1 MYTPH
6 TDAEI
11 RQMLTEIGAP
21 SLEALSS
28 PPSGLEIRERLDIA
42 PGLAE
47 ADAYAHIKALADS
60 NDAASMVSFL
70 GAGAYRHY
78 RPPAVPWFA
87 TRSEFLTAYTPYQ
100 AEASQ
105 GTLEAIFEWQT
116 YICLLTGMDVSNASL
131 YDGATAVV
139 EAVIM
144 AMHATGRKR
153 VAISLT
159 VHPMYRA
166 VLNTYAAGMG
176 IDVVEVP
183 YGAQGVSDLT
193 RSEDALKDAAC
204 LIVQSPNFFGNI
216 EDVGSASTMAHLKG
230 GLSVSVTAEALSLA
244 VLKTPRASGADVA
257 VGEAQSFGLPVGY
270 GGPYV
275 GFVATTK
282 EHVRRLPG
290 RLVGETTDVDGRQ
303 AFVLTLQGREQHIR
317 RELASSNIC
326 TNQAL
331 CALIATVYLATVG
344 ATGLRAIASA
354 NLGKARE
361 ICDKITSLTGF
372 ERAFSAPFFNEFCV
386 RTPVPAETLARR
398 LEARGILPGLP
409 LSRFYP
415 ELSHHLLV
423 CATEMTTTNDIR
435 SLTTALAEET
445 TRAVAAV

>member
-6 TDAEI
+6 TDDET
-11 RQMLTEIGAP
+11 REMLAEIGAP

-28 PPSGLEIRERLDIA
+28 PPRGLEIKESL
-42 PGLAE
+42 GLPPALPE
-47 ADAYAHIKALADS
+47 ADAFAHIRTLADQ
-60 NDAASMVSFL
+60 NDAAGKVCFL

-78 RPPAVPWFA
+78 QPPAVPWFA

-105 GTLEAIFEWQT
+105 GSLQAIFEWQT

-139 EAVIM
+139 EGVIM

-153 VAISLT
+153 VAISSA

-166 VLNTYAAGMG
+166 VLNTYAEGMG
-176 IDVVEVP
+176 IEVAELP
-183 YGAQGVSDLT
+183 HNASGVTDLS
-193 RSEDALKDAAC
+193 RAAASLKDASC
-204 LIVQSPNFFGNI
+204 IIVQSPNFFGCI
-216 EDVGSASTMAHLKG
+216 EGIDAASKLAHENG
-230 GLSVSVTAEALSLA
+230 ALSIAVTAEALSLA
-244 VLKTPRASGADVA
+244 LLKTPREAGADIA
-257 VGEAQSFGLPVGY
+257 LGEAQSFGLPVGY

-275 GFVATTK
+275 GFIATTK

-290 RLVGETTDVDGRQ
+290 RLVGETTDVDGRR

-344 ATGLRAIASA
+344 ATGLRAIATA
-354 NLGKARE
+354 NVAKAKE
-361 ICDKITSLTGF
+361 LCDGLTSLTGF
-372 ERAFSAPFFNEFCV
+372 SRAFSAPFFNEFCL
-386 RTPVPAETLARR
+386 RTPVPADQLAKG
-398 LEARGILPGLP
+398 LERRGILVGLP

-415 ELSHHLLV
+415 ELTHHLLV
-423 CATEMTTTNDIR
+423 CATELTTSDDIR
-435 SLTTALAEET
+435 KLTTALAEET

>member
-11 RQMLTEIGAP
+11 QEMLAAIGAP
-21 SLEALSS
+21 SLDALSS
-28 PPSGLEIRERLDIA
+28 LPSGLQIKERLDVA
-42 PGLAE
+42 PALAE

-60 NDAASMVSFL
+60 NDAASKVSFL

-105 GTLEAIFEWQT
+105 GSLQAIFEWQT

-144 AMHATGRKR
+144 AMHATGHKR
-153 VAISLT
+153 VAISST

-166 VLNTYAAGMG
+166 VLNTYADGMG

-183 YGAQGVSDLT
+183 YDAQGVTDLT
-193 RSEDALKDAAC
+193 QSKDALKNAAC

-216 EDVGSASTMAHLKG
+216 EDAGGASALAHKNG
-230 GLSVSVTAEALSLA
+230 ALSVNVTAEALSLA
-244 VLKTPRASGADVA
+244 VLKTPRDSGADIA

-275 GFVATTK
+275 GFVATTR

-290 RLVGETTDVDGRQ
+290 RLVGETTDMDGRR

-344 ATGLRAIASA
+344 ATGLRAIAAA
-354 NLGKARE
+354 NLAKARE
-361 ICDKITSLTGF
+361 LCEAITSLTGF
-372 ERAFSAPFFNEFCV
+372 DRAFSAPFFNELCV
-386 RTPVPAETLARR
+386 RTPVPAATLAKR

-435 SLTTALAEET
+435 SLTAALAEET

>member
-11 RQMLTEIGAP
+11 QRMLAEIGAP

-28 PPSGLEIRERLDIA
+28 PPSGLEIREPL
-42 PGLAE
+42 GLHPALPE
-47 ADAYAHIKALADS
+47 ADAYLHIKALADR
-60 NDAASMVSFL
+60 NDAASKTSFL

-105 GTLEAIFEWQT
+105 GTLQAIFEWQT
-116 YICLLTGMDVSNASL
+116 YMCLLTGMDVSNASL

-144 AMHATGRKR
+144 AIHATGRKR
-153 VAISLT
+153 VAISSA
-159 VHPMYRA
+159 VHPMYRS
-166 VLNTYAAGMG
+166 VLNTYAAGMD

-183 YGAQGVSDLT
+183 YDTQGVSDLS
-193 RSEDALKDAAC
+193 RCEKALENAAC
-204 LIVQSPNFFGNI
+204 LIVQTPNFFGSI
-216 EDVGSASTMAHLKG
+216 EDVSAASTLAHTKG
-230 GLSVSVTAEALSLA
+230 AISVVVTAEALSLA
-244 VLKTPRASGADVA
+244 VLKTPRAGGADIA
-257 VGEAQSFGLPVGY
+257 IGEAQSFGLPVGY

-290 RLVGETTDVDGRQ
+290 RLVGETTDVDGRR

-344 ATGLRAIASA
+344 STGLRSIAAA
-354 NLGKARE
+354 NLAKARE
-361 ICDKITSLTGF
+361 LYDAVTSLTGF
-372 ERAFSAPFFNEFCV
+372 SRAFSAPFFNEFCV
-386 RTPVPAETLARR
+386 RTPIAADVLAKR
-398 LEARGILPGLP
+398 LETKGILAGLP

-423 CATEMTTTNDIR
+423 CATELTTTEDIR
-435 SLTTALAEET
+435 KLTAALAEET